1 VFIRFLWNI
10 LIMTPFTIK
19 LLLKCFLPVANG
31 ELSPIEGYR
40 SCWNMIKKNKTIEA
54 FGESNVALEFALW
67 VKESTEEEVKIICK
81 NLQKM
86 A

>member
-1 VFIRFLWNI
+1 
-10 LIMTPFTIK
+10 MTPFTIK

-40 SCWNMIKKNKTIEA
+40 SCWNMIQKNKKIEA
-54 FGESNVALEFALW
+54 LGESNLALEFAIW
-67 VKESTEEEVKIICK
+67 IKNSTKDEIETICK

-86 A
+86 V